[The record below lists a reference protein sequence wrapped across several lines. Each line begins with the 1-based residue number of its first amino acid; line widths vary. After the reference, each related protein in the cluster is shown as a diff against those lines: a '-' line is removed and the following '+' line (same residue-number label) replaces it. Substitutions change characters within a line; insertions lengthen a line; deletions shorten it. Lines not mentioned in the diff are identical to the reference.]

1 MPVEGPLPQ
10 TGDQHDINADADRC
24 FRARSPRNWRAHGLE
39 GTDDYGLDYQVQTT
53 PGQRATDIFRVQ
65 LKGTRSPE
73 ISADGRFVSIQL
85 KASTI
90 RYYDRLVEPIL
101 LVVCNL
107 KADPE
112 PVDCPLYY
120 VWVRDELRRIDV
132 SNLPAEQLYVT
143 LRVPT
148 QNRLTIQ
155 TDLSADIDGQNELSR
170 AGHAMDVRVE
180 QTHPM
185 MQAQERLNVVQG
197 VTLGIAAR
205 STAFIDALAAPVEEH
220 WVAPSPGT
228 LAWHLNQA
236 KDLLRTNSL
245 ERCSQKLDAAEAML
259 TAATLLEVAD
269 YWFLRGKWQTASGSD
284 QAASDAFNRA
294 HQANPLAKYL
304 AAWTEA
310 EIRLRYQEE
319 DGPKPYP
326 DLLEALV
333 GEEPGVPFARSRVL
347 AAEGKF
353 EEAIAVADKISGPEQ
368 HAARALAHTM
378 FSKPAEALADC
389 DSGLGLSD
397 LPDNMRQ
404 MLLVLRARAKFSLA
418 QASAPVSGIQ
428 VLPPSGVT
436 GIDSG
441 LVKEAWEAIDKAV
454 DVLREAG
461 WSSNIELVA
470 DIWAATA
477 SILGKQKEV
486 LPALAEAARAN
497 PHLKTLQGAL
507 ESVAAQCGEFAIALE
522 ANERI
527 PATQTRNLRRTLLLH
542 EAQKHRACFQWFEL
556 NIDSFDRAHELLG
569 PATMVAALSAHK
581 MAQPELV
588 TKWSAILDSDPV
600 LSEDAALLQYFL
612 MLEQNKLG
620 NSEALRMLHT
630 RYEELG
636 RPFTLAVALLQE
648 LNPADAEHAP
658 ICVEVAGR
666 VMEKVQLSPAM
677 AAHLGLALGTIQDWA
692 SLLDLCR
699 GFKVR
704 ADAGPRMLAFEALAL
719 DRLGDT
725 EEARRLLEQMLAGGV
740 LDSLAMNTYVTIMVR
755 CGYVQEALEAAE
767 KILESAQSNT
777 QRMDCIRLLFNL
789 IQNADPT
796 SKRLL
801 ALAVQM
807 GGLAD
812 PNSEV
817 QEGIY
822 LTMFLMATPAETNTP
837 SQRQVTEFRERADAF
852 FINFP
857 NSRILKKGEIR
868 EDASPE
874 ELFAQLKEITGITAD
889 REALQARL
897 ENQLQ
902 QGLTVVPFSWRPKL
916 VLSSVRDVVHLWEI
930 AKVSGRD
937 DRKFH
942 LTMLV
947 DPQWQPPSAASLRD
961 RIPLLDLT
969 ALLVLFDLDLINH
982 VMQFFGKVAIAKAT
996 LETLATLVNP
1006 FSGSPTKSKC
1016 TALQDA
1022 LKPHLSA
1029 IVQPSISNLP
1039 DDEEEDDGPLG
1050 REHKEITQLCRD
1062 EHNTFRLYSDDLA
1075 FRVFCAK
1082 SDTPDGIC
1090 TLDVLTALE
1099 EAGLLTRNEV
1109 ARKVSKLCEWR
1120 VGLVVRFQEFVPL
1133 IPSNLAQARNVRQGI
1148 QILDASPEFM
1158 SVISAIWDFPARF
1171 DKTLE
1176 HAAAVLRRLADE
1188 TPLPN
1193 VALAALLGQ
1202 WFVKAG
1208 MKNDAPAQALGV
1220 LTKAIT
1226 RSAQPAKLTRNTA
1239 VKFWAVYKALV
1250 EFHHGNYMDESKEHE
1265 AIRLLG
1271 SECAKLQVTTP
1282 GDGEKVYMG
1291 LRQALT
1297 DGTSDDSDFS
1307 SGYSTTLLHLR
1318 MQSRQTCR

>member
-24 FRARSPRNWRAHGLE
+24 FKARLPRNWRAHGLE

-53 PGQRATDIFRVQ
+53 PGQRVTDIFRVQ
-65 LKGTRSPE
+65 LKGTRSPN
-73 ISADGRFVSIQL
+73 ISADGRFISIPL

-107 KADPE
+107 KTDPD
-112 PVDCPLYY
+112 PVDCPMYY

-132 SNLPAEQLYVT
+132 ANLPADQLYVT

-155 TDLSADIDGQNELSR
+155 TDLSADIDRQNELSR

-185 MQAQERLNVVQG
+185 MQAQERLNVVHG

-220 WVAPSPGT
+220 WVAPPPGT

-236 KDLLRTNSL
+236 KDALRTRYL
-245 ERCSQKLDAAEAML
+245 DRVSQELDAAEAML
-259 TAATLLEVAD
+259 EAATLLEIAD
-269 YWFLRGKWQTASGSD
+269 YWFLRGKWQAASGSD
-284 QAASDAFNRA
+284 QAASDAYKRA
-294 HQANPLAKYL
+294 HQANPIAKYL
-304 AAWTEA
+304 AVWVEA
-310 EIRLRYQEE
+310 EILLRYQE

-333 GEEPGVPFARSRVL
+333 GEEPVVLLARSRVL

-378 FSKPAEALADC
+378 FSKSAEALADC
-389 DSGLGLSD
+389 DSGLALSD

-418 QASAPVSGIQ
+418 QASAPASGTH
-428 VLPPSGVT
+428 VLAPSGVA
-436 GIDSG
+436 GIDPG

-454 DVLREAG
+454 DVLRKAG
-461 WSSNIELVA
+461 WSSNIEHVA

-477 SILGKQKEV
+477 SMLGKQKEV
-486 LPALAEAARAN
+486 LPMLAEAARAN

-507 ESVAAQCGEFAIALE
+507 ESVAAQCGEFEIALE

-527 PATQTRNLRRTLLLH
+527 PATQTGNLRRTLLLH

-588 TKWSAILDSDPV
+588 TKWSAILDSDPA
-600 LSEDAALLQYFL
+600 LREDAALLQYFL
-612 MLEQNKLG
+612 ILEQNKLG
-620 NSEALRMLHT
+620 NSEALRILHA

-648 LNPADAEHAP
+648 LNPTDAEHAL

-666 VMEKVQLSPAM
+666 ITEKVQLSPAM
-677 AAHLGLALGTIQDWA
+677 ASHLGLALGTIHDWA

-699 GFKVR
+699 GVKVR

-719 DRLGDT
+719 DRLGYT

-789 IQNADPT
+789 IQNVDPT

-807 GGLAD
+807 SGLAD

-822 LTMFLMATPAETNTP
+822 LMMFLMATPAETNTP
-837 SQRQVTEFRERADAF
+837 SQQDVTEYRQRADAF
-852 FINFP
+852 FTNFP
-857 NSRILKKGEIR
+857 NSKILKKGEVR

-874 ELFAQLKEITGITAD
+874 ELFAQLKEIIGITAD

-916 VLSSVRDVVHLWEI
+916 VLTSVRDVVHLWEI

-982 VMQFFGKVAIAKAT
+982 VVQFFGKIAIAKAT

-1006 FSGSPTKSKC
+1006 FSGSPMKGKC
-1016 TALQDA
+1016 TALQDS
-1022 LKPHLSA
+1022 LKRHLSA
-1029 IVQPSISNLP
+1029 IVQPSISNFP
-1039 DDEEEDDGPLG
+1039 DDEEEEDGPLG
-1050 REHKEITQLCRD
+1050 REHKEISQLCRD
-1062 EHNTFRLYSDDLA
+1062 KHNTFRLYSDDLA

-1090 TLDVLTALE
+1090 TLDVLMALE
-1099 EAGLLTRNEV
+1099 EAGLITRDEV

-1120 VGLVVRFQEFVPL
+1120 VGLVVRLQELVPL
-1133 IPSNLAQARNVRQGI
+1133 LPSDLAQARNVRQGI
-1148 QILDASPEFM
+1148 QILDSSPELM

-1171 DKTLE
+1171 EKTLE

-1188 TPLPN
+1188 TSLSN

-1208 MKNDAPAQALGV
+1208 MKNDAPAQALGI

-1226 RSAQPAKLTRNTA
+1226 RSAQLAKLTRNTA
-1239 VKFWAVYKALV
+1239 EKFWAVYKALV
-1250 EFHHGNYMDESKEHE
+1250 EFHHGNYMDELKEHE

-1271 SECAKLQVTTP
+1271 VECAKLQVTTP
-1282 GDGEKVYMG
+1282 EDGEKVYMG

-1318 MQSRQTCR
+1318 MQSRQTPR